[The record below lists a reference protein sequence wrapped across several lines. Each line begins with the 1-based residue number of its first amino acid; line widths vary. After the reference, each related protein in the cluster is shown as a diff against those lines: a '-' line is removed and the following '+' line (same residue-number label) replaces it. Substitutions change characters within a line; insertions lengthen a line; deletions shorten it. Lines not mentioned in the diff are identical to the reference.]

1 MNDDRYIEYTTDEF
15 VLDEGFIQWVL
26 HPDKDK
32 DKSWA
37 EFLGSYPEKRIQ
49 VQEAAFIIKAMQP
62 VEDDVPHEKLDGI
75 LKRIY
80 ADSRVRKKKV
90 IYNTLRIAAVLV
102 IFIGVA
108 GILFL
113 NDHLHHRFPMAS
125 ADIRDHNQGMVILS
139 DGSSVK
145 FDTKETVINQTAAG
159 NLLIN
164 NDTIKVAAHAKKS
177 DPAAL
182 NQIIIPYG
190 KRSEVALADG
200 THVWLNSGSQ
210 LEYPAKFTGNTRQ
223 VYLSGEAFFD
233 VKPDPGRPFYVITKE
248 VKISVLGTRFNVS
261 AYNEDQTMQT
271 VLLQGKVNIRKN
283 SLLSRAEELIP
294 GERMVFNRESKIF
307 SKDKVDTQYV
317 TSWVYGYLIFENEP
331 TPAIF
336 KKLERY
342 YNQTILSE
350 KGLDEITFSGKLD
363 LKDNL
368 KDVLENIAFASSVKV
383 TMEGGQYMIKK

>member
-62 VEDDVPHEKLDGI
+62 VEDDVPDEKLDGI

-80 ADSRVRKKKV
+80 ADSCVRKKKV

-125 ADIRDHNQGMVILS
+125 ADTRDHNQGMVILS